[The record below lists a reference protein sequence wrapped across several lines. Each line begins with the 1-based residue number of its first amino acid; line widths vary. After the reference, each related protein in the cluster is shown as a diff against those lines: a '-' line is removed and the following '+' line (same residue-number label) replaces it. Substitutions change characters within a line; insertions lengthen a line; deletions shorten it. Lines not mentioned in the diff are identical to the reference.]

1 MVFEILILITFILI
15 NGLFSM
21 SEIALISAKKNRLQV
36 KAKKGSK
43 QAVTALDLSDHPTR
57 FLSTIQIGI
66 TLIGTLSGAF
76 GGATVAKK
84 LSELLSGIPWLDPY
98 SEALG
103 VGIVV
108 LIITYLTLVVGE
120 LVPKRIAL
128 NHAEKVALK
137 VATLMQFFS
146 KISYPFVT
154 VLSKSTDLVIRLLG
168 IRQSSEPLITEED
181 LKSMLYQGKEKGVI
195 EESEQNMVE
204 RIFRLSDRDVSAV
217 MTPRTE
223 LVFLSI
229 DAKTDEILEKI
240 EQYPFS
246 RYPVYSESYDDLVG
260 IVDSR
265 DLLLQKITKNELNLH
280 SVMQKPSFL
289 PETTPALDALEVLRS
304 SPVKLAVVI
313 DEYGGVLGLAGIND
327 ILRAIIGNVK
337 ERDITHEDEVVLR
350 DDGSWLFDGML
361 QIDELKEYLGLE
373 TLPEQEEQK
382 YETLSGLM
390 MNTLNRIPL
399 AGDFFDWDGYRF
411 EVMDMDGRR
420 VDKVMVIPSQ
430 LLE

>member
-1 MVFEILILITFILI
+1 MFFEILILSFFILM

-21 SEIALISAKKNRLQV
+21 SEIALISAKKNRLQA
-36 KAKKGSK
+36 KANKGSK
-43 QAVTALDLSDHPTR
+43 KAVVALDLSEHPNR

-76 GGATVAKK
+76 GGATIAKQ
-84 LSELLSGIPWLDPY
+84 LSEIFSEIPWLDPY
-98 SEALG
+98 SDILG

-108 LIITYLTLVVGE
+108 LIITYLSLVIGE

-128 NHAEKVALK
+128 DNSEKVAIG
-137 VATLMQFFS
+137 VAPLMHVVS
-146 KISYPFVT
+146 KISSPFVT
-154 VLSKSTDLVIRLLG
+154 ILSKSTDLVIRMLG
-168 IRQSSEPLITEED
+168 IRQSSEPTITEED
-181 LKSMLYQGKEKGVI
+181 LKSMLFQGRETGVI

-204 RIFRLSDRDVSAV
+204 RIFRLSDRDISAV

-229 DAKTDEILEKI
+229 DENKDEILEKI
-240 EQYPFS
+240 IQYPFS
-246 RYPVYSESYDDLVG
+246 RFPVFKESYDDLIG

-265 DLLLQKITKNELNLH
+265 DLLLQKITANDFDLP

-289 PETTPALDALEVLRS
+289 PETTSALDALEYLRS
-304 SPVKLAVVI
+304 SGIKVAVVI
-313 DEYGGVLGLAGIND
+313 DEYGGVLGMAGMND
-327 ILRAIIGNVK
+327 IVRAIIGNVK
-337 ERDITHEDEVVLR
+337 EPDITQEDVVLR

-361 QIDELKEYLGLE
+361 QIDELKEYLGFE
-373 TLPEQEEQK
+373 RLPEEEDQK

-390 MNTLNRIPL
+390 MTMLNRIPL
-399 AGDFFDWDGYRF
+399 AGDYFDWNGYRF

-420 VDKVMVIPSQ
+420 VDKVMVIPPQSVQ
-430 LLE
+430 

>member
-1 MVFEILILITFILI
+1 MFFEILILSFFILM

-21 SEIALISAKKNRLQV
+21 SEIALISAKKNRLQ
-36 KAKKGSK
+36 AMANKGSK
-43 QAVTALDLSDHPTR
+43 KAVVALDLSEHPNR

-76 GGATVAKK
+76 GGATIAKQ
-84 LSELLSGIPWLDPY
+84 LSEIFSEIPWLDPY
-98 SEALG
+98 SDILG

-108 LIITYLTLVVGE
+108 LIITYLSLVIGE

-128 NHAEKVALK
+128 DNSEKVAIG
-137 VATLMQFFS
+137 VAPLMHVVS
-146 KISYPFVT
+146 KISSPFVT
-154 VLSKSTDLVIRLLG
+154 ILSKSTDLVIRMLG
-168 IRQSSEPLITEED
+168 IRQSSEPTITEED
-181 LKSMLYQGKEKGVI
+181 LKSMLFQGRETGVI

-204 RIFRLSDRDVSAV
+204 RIFRLSDRDISAV

-229 DAKTDEILEKI
+229 DENKDEILEKI
-240 EQYPFS
+240 IQYPFS
-246 RYPVYSESYDDLVG
+246 RFPVFKESYDDLIG

-265 DLLLQKITKNELNLH
+265 DLLLQKITANDFDLP

-289 PETTPALDALEVLRS
+289 PETTSALDALEYLRS
-304 SPVKLAVVI
+304 SGIKVAVVI
-313 DEYGGVLGLAGIND
+313 DEYGGVLGMAGMND
-327 ILRAIIGNVK
+327 IVRAIIGNVK
-337 ERDITHEDEVVLR
+337 EPDITQEDVVLR

-361 QIDELKEYLGLE
+361 QIDELKEYLGFE
-373 TLPEQEEQK
+373 RLPEEEDQK

-390 MNTLNRIPL
+390 MTMLNRIPL
-399 AGDFFDWDGYRF
+399 AGDYFDWNGYRF

-420 VDKVMVIPSQ
+420 VDKVMVIPPQSVQ
-430 LLE
+430 

>member
-1 MVFEILILITFILI
+1 MALEILILAFLILI

-21 SEIALISAKKNRLQV
+21 SEIALISAKKNRLQA
-36 KAKKGSK
+36 KASKGTK
-43 QAVTALDLSDHPTR
+43 RAAVALELSEHPNR

-66 TLIGTLSGAF
+66 TLVGTLSGAF
-76 GGATVAKK
+76 GGATVA
-84 LSELLSGIPWLDPY
+84 LHLSGALSKIPRLDPY
-98 SEALG
+98 SDALG

-108 LIITYLTLVVGE
+108 LVITYLSLVVGE

-128 NHAEKVALK
+128 TNSEKVALK
-137 VATLMQFFS
+137 VAPLMNFIS
-146 KISYPFVT
+146 KISAPFVT
-154 VLSKSTDLVIRLLG
+154 ILTRSSDLVIRALG
-168 IRQSSEPLITEED
+168 IRPSSEPAITEED
-181 LKSMLYQGKEKGVI
+181 LKSMLYQGKEIGVI

-229 DAKTDEILEKI
+229 DASSDEILEKLN
-240 EQYPFS
+240 QYPFS
-246 RYPVYSESYDDLVG
+246 RYPVFKESYDDLVG

-265 DLLLQKITKNELNLH
+265 DLLLQKVTRNEFDLQ

-289 PETTPALDALEVLRS
+289 PETTSALEALEFLRNS
-304 SPVKLAVVI
+304 GVKVAVVI
-313 DEYGGVLGLAGIND
+313 DEYGGVLGIAGMND
-327 ILRAIIGNVK
+327 ILRAIIGTVK
-337 ERDITHEDEVVLR
+337 EPDISHEDEVVLR

-361 QIDELKEYLGLE
+361 QIDELKEYLGVE
-373 TLPEQEEQK
+373 NFPEEEEQK

-390 MNTLNRIPL
+390 MNMLNRIPL
-399 AGDFFDWDGYRF
+399 TGDYFDWDGFRF

-420 VDKVMVIPSQ
+420 VDKVLVTPPQSN
-430 LLE
+430 

>member
-1 MVFEILILITFILI
+1 MFFEILILSFFILM

-21 SEIALISAKKNRLQV
+21 SEIALISAKKNRLQA
-36 KAKKGSK
+36 KANKGSK
-43 QAVTALDLSDHPTR
+43 KAVVALDISEHPNR

-76 GGATVAKK
+76 GGATIAKQ
-84 LSELLSGIPWLDPY
+84 LSEIFSEIPWLDPY
-98 SEALG
+98 SDILG

-108 LIITYLTLVVGE
+108 LIITYLSLVIGE

-128 NHAEKVALK
+128 DNSEKVAIG
-137 VATLMQFFS
+137 VAPLMHVVS
-146 KISYPFVT
+146 KISSPFVT
-154 VLSKSTDLVIRLLG
+154 ILSKSTDLVIRMLG
-168 IRQSSEPLITEED
+168 IRQSSEPTITEED
-181 LKSMLYQGKEKGVI
+181 LKSMLFQGRETGVI

-204 RIFRLSDRDVSAV
+204 RIFRLSDRDISAV

-229 DAKTDEILEKI
+229 DENKDEILEKI
-240 EQYPFS
+240 IQYPFS
-246 RYPVYSESYDDLVG
+246 RFPVFKESYDDLIG

-265 DLLLQKITKNELNLH
+265 DLLLQKITANDFDLS

-289 PETTPALDALEVLRS
+289 PETTSALDALEYLRS
-304 SPVKLAVVI
+304 SGIKVAVVI
-313 DEYGGVLGLAGIND
+313 DEYGGVLGMAGMND
-327 ILRAIIGNVK
+327 IVRAIIGNVK
-337 ERDITHEDEVVLR
+337 EPDITQEDVVLR

-361 QIDELKEYLGLE
+361 QIDELKEYLGFE
-373 TLPEQEEQK
+373 RLPEEEDQK

-390 MNTLNRIPL
+390 MTMLNRIPL
-399 AGDFFDWDGYRF
+399 AGDYFDWNGYRF

-420 VDKVMVIPSQ
+420 VDKVMVIPPQSVQ
-430 LLE
+430 

>member
-1 MVFEILILITFILI
+1 MALEILILAFLILI

-21 SEIALISAKKNRLQV
+21 SEIALISAKKNRLQA
-36 KAKKGSK
+36 KASKGTK
-43 QAVTALDLSDHPTR
+43 QAAVALELSEHPNR

-66 TLIGTLSGAF
+66 TLVGTLSGAV
-76 GGATVAKK
+76 GGATVA
-84 LSELLSGIPWLDPY
+84 LHLSGALSKIPRLDPY
-98 SEALG
+98 SDALG

-108 LIITYLTLVVGE
+108 LVITYLSLVVGE

-128 NHAEKVALK
+128 TNSEKVALK
-137 VATLMQFFS
+137 VAPLMNFIS
-146 KISYPFVT
+146 KISAPFVT
-154 VLSKSTDLVIRLLG
+154 ILTRSSDLVIRALG
-168 IRQSSEPLITEED
+168 IRPSSEPAITEED
-181 LKSMLYQGKEKGVI
+181 LKSMLYQGKEIGVI

-229 DAKTDEILEKI
+229 DASSDEILEKLN
-240 EQYPFS
+240 QYPFS
-246 RYPVYSESYDDLVG
+246 RYPVFKESYDDLVG

-265 DLLLQKITKNELNLH
+265 DLLLQKVTRNEFDLQ

-289 PETTPALDALEVLRS
+289 PETTSALEALEFLRNS
-304 SPVKLAVVI
+304 GVKVAVVI
-313 DEYGGVLGLAGIND
+313 DEYGGVLGIAGMND
-327 ILRAIIGNVK
+327 ILRAIIGTVK
-337 ERDITHEDEVVLR
+337 EPDISHEDEVVLR

-361 QIDELKEYLGLE
+361 QIDELKEYLGVE
-373 TLPEQEEQK
+373 NLPEEEEQK

-399 AGDFFDWDGYRF
+399 TGDYFDWDGFRF

-420 VDKVMVIPSQ
+420 VDKVLVTPPQSN
-430 LLE
+430 